1 MMPHRRLMPIWTWMS
16 LWLLI
21 RCTGPTGSGR
31 PTAVA
36 TGAIVGTVA
45 TRGTDAIVEAQRA
58 DLTSRMARVDQA
70 GQYTIE
76 GLIPGSYR
84 LFATARGYSRSSLGD
99 PVEVLAGQ
107 TTTVQDIVLTWT
119 GVGVPTGTL
128 TGTVTDAAT
137 GQPVAGVYLQMACN
151 PREIICLGR
160 TAYTDANGRYTIP
173 SIPPGFVFDLYVA
186 KTGYSE
192 RVVRGQVLGSNQTQ
206 TLEVRVGSP

>member
-1 MMPHRRLMPIWTWMS
+1 MPIWAWMS

-21 RCTGPTGSGR
+21 GCSSPTGSGR
-31 PTAVA
+31 PTAVT

-45 TRGTDAIVEAQRA
+45 TGGTDAIVEAQRA

-70 GQYTIE
+70 GRYTIE

-84 LFATARGYSRSSLGD
+84 LVATARGYSRSSLGD
-99 PVEVLAGQ
+99 PVAVLAGQ
-107 TTTVQDIVLTWT
+107 TTTVQGLVLTWT

-128 TGTVTDAAT
+128 TGTVIGVAT
-137 GQPVAGVYLQMACN
+137 GQPIEGVYLQVACN

-160 TAYTDANGRYTIP
+160 TAYTDENGRYTIP

-186 KTGYSE
+186 KPGYPD
-192 RVVRGQVLGSNQTQ
+192 RFVRGQVIGGNQTQ
-206 TLEVRVGSP
+206 TLDVRIGSP